1 MPRWWLTLG
10 SVAVALA
17 ASQADALTLRGALV
31 QGGMVVGETE
41 PGSRIELD
49 GRALAVDRD
58 GRFVFGFG
66 HDAGASA
73 VLDVTFAN
81 GGRESRRL
89 SIRQRQYRIQRING
103 LPQRMVI
110 PSAQHL
116 ARIRA
121 EARTITSARATLSA
135 LPHFAGKF
143 MWPVNGTVSSVY
155 GSRRILNG
163 KPRRPH
169 LGVDIAVAAGTPVRA
184 AAAGMVTLGEREL
197 YFTGGTVVIDHGLG
211 ISTVYSHLRE
221 LYVKAGDR
229 VAQGDVVGT
238 VGSTGRS
245 TGAHLDW
252 RINWFQ
258 ERLDPVLVS
267 GPMPQ

>member
-1 MPRWWLTLG
+1 MARWWLTLG
-10 SVAVALA
+10 IATVALA

-31 QGGMVVGETE
+31 QGGMIVGETE
-41 PGSRIELD
+41 PGSRVELD
-49 GRALAVDRD
+49 GRVLAVDRG

-73 VLDVTFAN
+73 VLEVTLAN

-89 SIRQRQYRIQRING
+89 SIEQRRYRIQRIDG
-103 LPQRMVI
+103 LPQRMVT
-110 PSAQHL
+110 PSARQL

-121 EARTITSARATLSA
+121 EGRKIASARATLSA

-143 MWPVNGTVSSVY
+143 MWPVKGVVSGIY

-163 KPRRPH
+163 KSRRPH
-169 LGVDIAVAAGTPVRA
+169 LGVDIAAPAGTPVRA
-184 AAAGMVTLGEREL
+184 AAAGAVTLAEHDL
-197 YFTGGTVVIDHGLG
+197 YFTGGTVIIDHGLG

-221 LYVKAGDR
+221 LHVEAGDR
-229 VAQGDVVGT
+229 VAQGDVVAA

-245 TGAHLDW
+245 TGPHLDW

-258 ERLDPVLVS
+258 ERLDPVLVA
-267 GPMPQ
+267 GPMP

>member
-10 SVAVALA
+10 IATIALA

-31 QGGMVVGETE
+31 QGGMIVGETE
-41 PGSRIELD
+41 PGSRVELD
-49 GRALAVDRD
+49 GRSLAVDRG

-66 HDAGASA
+66 HDAGESA
-73 VLDVTFAN
+73 VLGVTFAN
-81 GGRESRRL
+81 GGRKSRRL
-89 SIRQRQYRIQRING
+89 SISQRRYRVQRIDG
-103 LPQRMVI
+103 LPQRMVT
-110 PSAQHL
+110 PSARQL
-116 ARIRA
+116 ARIRSEGRKIA
-121 EARTITSARATLSA
+121 SARATLSA

-143 MWPVNGTVSSVY
+143 MWPVKGVVSGVY

-169 LGVDIAVAAGTPVRA
+169 LGVDIAVPAGTPVRT
-184 AAAGMVTLGEREL
+184 AAAGAVTLAEHDL
-197 YFTGGTVVIDHGLG
+197 YFTGGTVIIDHGLG

-221 LYVKAGDR
+221 LFVEAGDR
-229 VAQGDVVGT
+229 VAQGDVIAA

-245 TGAHLDW
+245 TGPHLDW

-258 ERLDPVLVS
+258 ERLDPVLVA